1 MIKTWIYIVIHPK
14 NAIQSFKSLSIDGPA
29 FLLTQVRLV
38 CPWVLHNGQTT
49 VLVFHIFG
57 ATIDCNSILFF
68 LLLPIVE
75 SFTLLKERTARNEDP
90 KISQKS
96 KDTTYADEDI
106 NDGEGRKVNKIG
118 IDQNGVQE

>member
-1 MIKTWIYIVIHPK
+1 M
-14 NAIQSFKSLSIDGPA
+14 
-29 FLLTQVRLV
+29 
-38 CPWVLHNGQTT
+38 
-49 VLVFHIFG
+49 FHIFG